1 MKHFIKKFNN
11 LIKKTI
17 FKVENKTNNK
27 LIISKFN
34 KYLITFISLL
44 FFYLFYL
51 SIPVLYGKNWVQ
63 ENIEKKLLKDFKI
76 HFSVSSDISYRIL
89 PSPHYLIKDSKIFVE
104 NNMTA
109 SIAEIKT
116 LRVFVSQ
123 KNFFDK
129 KKLRLKYIKIN
140 NANFSLLKNNLKL
153 FKNANNVKFSHKRIK
168 INNSNI
174 LFKDNSG
181 EIVSTVR
188 ISKAFLFFD
197 SENLLNLLDLKG
209 KVFNIPFSLD
219 YMKKF
224 DFSMSEE
231 INIIF
236 KMLRLNIFDTYTND
250 KNTNNKRKNTI
261 SLLNSTINTEYKI
274 EDDLIKFSSNNSRIR
289 NTTLDFNGELSVD
302 PFDLNLNVILP
313 NIKLFKLFKI
323 NSTLKELIQT
333 QLFFNDNINV
343 KASIIANSDSTK
355 KIFQKAE
362 INFNIFDGK
371 INFNKTKLINE
382 KIGSIELKNSN
393 LFSENNQLTLNTE
406 MIIDIDNDEELFS
419 LLQTNKKFRK
429 PINNILINLN
439 YDLLTNQFKFN
450 YIKID
455 SKEINPQLFRII
467 EKLND
472 NSINNLNKSKRI
484 LNNFFELYEG

>member
-1 MKHFIKKFNN
+1 
-11 LIKKTI
+11 
-17 FKVENKTNNK
+17 
-27 LIISKFN
+27 
-34 KYLITFISLL
+34 
-44 FFYLFYL
+44 
-51 SIPVLYGKNWVQ
+51 
-63 ENIEKKLLKDFKI
+63 
-76 HFSVSSDISYRIL
+76 
-89 PSPHYLIKDSKIFVE
+89 
-104 NNMTA
+104 
-109 SIAEIKT
+109 
-116 LRVFVSQ
+116 
-123 KNFFDK
+123 
-129 KKLRLKYIKIN
+129 
-140 NANFSLLKNNLKL
+140 
-153 FKNANNVKFSHKRIK
+153 
-168 INNSNI
+168 
-174 LFKDNSG
+174 
-181 EIVSTVR
+181 
-188 ISKAFLFFD
+188 
-197 SENLLNLLDLKG
+197 
-209 KVFNIPFSLD
+209 
-219 YMKKF
+219 
-224 DFSMSEE
+224 
-231 INIIF
+231 
-236 KMLRLNIFDTYTND
+236 
-250 KNTNNKRKNTI
+250 
-261 SLLNSTINTEYKI
+261 
-274 EDDLIKFSSNNSRIR
+274 
-289 NTTLDFNGELSVD
+289 
-302 PFDLNLNVILP
+302 LNVILP